1 MSQNSIR
8 RQARELALQVLFQQE
23 FSPQISFEKGLEV
36 FKGQF
41 PAPQE
46 VWDFALFLL
55 AGINQHKAEID
66 RVLQENTAH
75 WSLKRLALVDL
86 NLMRIATFEMKYSAG
101 EVPPKVAVNE
111 AIEISK
117 KYGSTDS
124 PGFINGILDS
134 IIKQAPPHDEES

>member
-1 MSQNSIR
+1 MNQKVLR

-23 FSPQISFEKGLEV
+23 FSPQISFEKGLEI
-36 FKGQF
+36 FRSQF
-41 PAPQE
+41 PAPKE

-55 AGINQHKAEID
+55 EGVARHREEID
-66 RVLQENTAH
+66 QLLQQNTAH
-75 WSLKRLALVDL
+75 WSLQRLALVDL
-86 NLMRIATFEMKYSAG
+86 NLMRIATFEICFSSG
-101 EVPPKVAVNE
+101 EVPPKAAINE

-134 IIKQAPPHDEES
+134 LLRQQPS